1 MMQWWTP
8 DAVRFMRDA
17 SEYGA
22 HYTLLSEYL
31 MRWLPADGHVC
42 DAGCGLGYLAQALAA
57 HCRCVTAIDRSEA
70 QSRLRLQEIYPAIC
84 GSIVMMSL
92 RCIPI
97 RFMMQ

>member
-57 HCRCVTAIDRSEA
+57 HCTSMA
-70 QSRLRLQEIYPAIC
+70 LT
-84 GSIVMMSL
+84 
-92 RCIPI
+92 
-97 RFMMQ
+97 

>member
-42 DAGCGLGYLAQALAA
+42 DAGSGLGYLAQALAA
-57 HCRCVTAIDRSEA
+57 HCRRRSTAPRRQA
-70 QSRLRLQEIYPAIC
+70 RLRLQEIYPAIC